1 MCRDRDP
8 AWALFSISVNPF
20 LASRAPFST
29 SVASLKATAIATAP
43 AISATAT
50 VAIARATAMA
60 TVTGTTAT
68 SPATAATNLL
78 LLGHG
83 CILVDVFGA
92 CFCPCLG
99 FLGFPRS
106 CFGPL
111 VVIFRGVITE

>member
-8 AWALFSISVNPF
+8 AWALFSISVTPF

-83 CILVDVFGA
+83 CILVLTFSGHVFVHVWASG
-92 CFCPCLG
+92 
-99 FLGFPRS
+99 
-106 CFGPL
+106 
-111 VVIFRGVITE
+111 VFRGLFLVLWW

>member
-8 AWALFSISVNPF
+8 AWALFSISVTPF

-83 CILVDVFGA
+83 CILVWSFGGDFSG
-92 CFCPCLG
+92 CNHRINFIL
-99 FLGFPRS
+99 
-106 CFGPL
+106 
-111 VVIFRGVITE
+111 